1 MVVIQNEAVRSE
13 GSILLGDQLLSL
25 GLQYLA
31 IVQMDSSPDLVGL
44 RMTDETCINEEKTEK
59 AVSEASLSQPFLFY
73 IRRMSIPRKV

>member
-44 RMTDETCINEEKTEK
+44 RMTDVKP
-59 AVSEASLSQPFLFY
+59 A
-73 IRRMSIPRKV
+73 